1 MQKNEKKIYRQI
13 NSLKNCFIKLNNRKS
28 NLNTFSKINTPRYS
42 ISTKNKTSSNFILYK
57 INSLY
62 NNNDSKENLTKLD
75 EKQLDKSKEIF
86 NNDINSFNS
95 FISRKKNCVNTVKLD
110 ENYLRL
116 ISTKNIKN
124 KRASSLVYDA
134 KNNSQFI
141 NSLYIPNKRKR
152 ADLIKYKYLLGK
164 INYFR
169 RIFNLNDDLAL
180 RSKRNNISPFHLN
193 IKYNIYND
201 DLNKSRCL
209 LLQSEEMKSI
219 KNMNENFSFPS
230 IQNHSIQNN
239 FHKFRFTSIKIK
251 RDFYQNKNSS
261 QKRNNKNN
269 KNIKSKQYNSIDNSK
284 DNNEN
289 NKSTSPGKII
299 EDNYNEYLNDV
310 SCSES
315 NNSKTKIQSKIS
327 FRKNLEDR
335 ITKRIKDLK
344 KKIFNY
350 DKNDIYKNIKRCKI
364 NENILKMNKTIKL
377 KKMTFKKK
385 KASEV
390 NKNVNIDNPIL
401 RKKIFCN

>member
-1 MQKNEKKIYRQI
+1 MQKNEKKIYKQI
-13 NSLKNCFIKLNNRKS
+13 NCMKNCLIKLNNRKS
-28 NLNTFSKINTPRYS
+28 NLNTFSKINIPRNS
-42 ISTKNKTSSNFILYK
+42 ILKKNKTSSNFILYK

-62 NNNDSKENLTKLD
+62 NSNDSKENLTKLD

-95 FISRKKNCVNTVKLD
+95 FTSRRNNGVNTIQLD

-124 KRASSLVYDA
+124 KRASSLLYNI

-141 NSLYIPNKRKR
+141 NSLYIPNKKKR

-164 INYFR
+164 INYFK
-169 RIFNLNDDLAL
+169 RIFHLKDGLTL
-180 RSKRNNISPFHLN
+180 KSKRNNLSPFQLN

-201 DLNKSRCL
+201 DLNKSKYL
-209 LLQSEEMKSI
+209 LLQSEEIKSN
-219 KNMNENFSFPS
+219 KNINENFSFPS
-230 IQNHSIQNN
+230 IPYHKIHNN
-239 FHKFRFTSIKIK
+239 IRKFRFTSIKIK
-251 RDFYQNKNSS
+251 KDFYQKKNTNQNINNIGNK
-261 QKRNNKNN
+261 KNN
-269 KNIKSKQYNSIDNSK
+269 LIDNTK
-284 DNNEN
+284 DNEEN
-289 NKSTSPGKII
+289 NKSTSPEKII
-299 EDNYNEYLNDV
+299 EDNYNEYLNDI

-315 NNSKTKIQSKIS
+315 NKSKNEIRSKIKYK
-327 FRKNLEDR
+327 KNLEDK

-350 DKNDIYKNIKRCKI
+350 DKNDINKNIKMNKMY
-364 NENILKMNKTIKL
+364 ENILKMDKTIKL

-385 KASEV
+385 KVSDV

>member
-28 NLNTFSKINTPRYS
+28 NLNTFSKINTPRYA

-209 LLQSEEMKSI
+209 LLQSEEMKSN

-239 FHKFRFTSIKIK
+239 YRKFRFTSIKIK
-251 RDFYQNKNSS
+251 RDFYQKKNSS
-261 QKRNNKNN
+261 QKGNNKNN
-269 KNIKSKQYNSIDNSK
+269 KNIKSRQYNSIDNSK

-299 EDNYNEYLNDV
+299 EDNYNEYLNDI

-350 DKNDIYKNIKRCKI
+350 DENDIYKNIKRCNI

-385 KASEV
+385 KVSEV

>member
-1 MQKNEKKIYRQI
+1 
-13 NSLKNCFIKLNNRKS
+13 L
-28 NLNTFSKINTPRYS
+28 
-42 ISTKNKTSSNFILYK
+42 
-57 INSLY
+57 
-62 NNNDSKENLTKLD
+62 
-75 EKQLDKSKEIF
+75 
-86 NNDINSFNS
+86 
-95 FISRKKNCVNTVKLD
+95 ISRKKNCVNTVKLD

-124 KRASSLVYDA
+124 KRSSSLVYDA

-209 LLQSEEMKSI
+209 LLQSEEMQSN

-230 IQNHSIQNN
+230 IQNHRIHNN

-261 QKRNNKNN
+261 QKGNNKNN

-299 EDNYNEYLNDV
+299 EDNYNEYLNDI

-385 KASEV
+385 NVSEV
-390 NKNVNIDNPIL
+390 NKKVNIDNPIL
-401 RKKIFCN
+401 RKKIFCNY

>member
-1 MQKNEKKIYRQI
+1 MQKNEKKIYKQI
-13 NSLKNCFIKLNNRKS
+13 NCMKNCLIKLNNRKS
-28 NLNTFSKINTPRYS
+28 NLNTFSKINIPRNS
-42 ISTKNKTSSNFILYK
+42 ILKKNKTSSNFILYK

-209 LLQSEEMKSI
+209 LLQSEEMKSN

-239 FHKFRFTSIKIK
+239 YRKFRFTSIKIK

-261 QKRNNKNN
+261 PKGNNKNN

-299 EDNYNEYLNDV
+299 EDNYNEYLNDI

-315 NNSKTKIQSKIS
+315 NNSKTKIQSKIN

-385 KASEV
+385 NVSEV
-390 NKNVNIDNPIL
+390 NNNVNIDNPIL

>member
-28 NLNTFSKINTPRYS
+28 NLNTFSKINTPRNA

-62 NNNDSKENLTKLD
+62 NNNDSKENLTKLN

-124 KRASSLVYDA
+124 KRSSSLVYDA

-209 LLQSEEMKSI
+209 LLQSEEMKSN

-239 FHKFRFTSIKIK
+239 YRKFRFTSIKIK

-299 EDNYNEYLNDV
+299 EDNYNEYLNDI

>member
-28 NLNTFSKINTPRYS
+28 NLNTFSKINTPRYA

-95 FISRKKNCVNTVKLD
+95 FISRRKNCVNTVKLD

-124 KRASSLVYDA
+124 KRSSSLVYDA

-169 RIFNLNDDLAL
+169 RIFNLNDGLAL

-209 LLQSEEMKSI
+209 LLQSEEMKSN

-239 FHKFRFTSIKIK
+239 YRKFRFTSIKIK

-261 QKRNNKNN
+261 QKGNNKNN

-284 DNNEN
+284 DNDQN

-299 EDNYNEYLNDV
+299 EDNYNEYLNDI

-385 KASEV
+385 KVSEV

>member
-1 MQKNEKKIYRQI
+1 MQKNEKKIYKQI
-13 NSLKNCFIKLNNRKS
+13 NYMKNCLIKLNNRKS
-28 NLNTFSKINTPRYS
+28 NLNTFSKINIPRNS
-42 ISTKNKTSSNFILYK
+42 ILKKNKTSSNFILYK

-62 NNNDSKENLTKLD
+62 NSNDSKENLTKLD

-95 FISRKKNCVNTVKLD
+95 FTSRRNNGVNTIQLD

-124 KRASSLVYDA
+124 KRASSLLYNI

-141 NSLYIPNKRKR
+141 NSLYIPNKKKR

-164 INYFR
+164 INYFK
-169 RIFNLNDDLAL
+169 RIFHLKDGLTL
-180 RSKRNNISPFHLN
+180 KSKRNNLSPFQLN

-201 DLNKSRCL
+201 DLNKSKYL
-209 LLQSEEMKSI
+209 LLQSEEIKSN
-219 KNMNENFSFPS
+219 KNINENFSFPS
-230 IQNHSIQNN
+230 IPYHKIHNN
-239 FHKFRFTSIKIK
+239 IRKFRFTSIKIK
-251 RDFYQNKNSS
+251 KDFYQNKNSI
-261 QKRNNKNN
+261 QKGNNKNN

-299 EDNYNEYLNDV
+299 EDNYNEYLNDI

-385 KASEV
+385 KVSEV

>member
-1 MQKNEKKIYRQI
+1 V
-13 NSLKNCFIKLNNRKS
+13 S
-28 NLNTFSKINTPRYS
+28 
-42 ISTKNKTSSNFILYK
+42 
-57 INSLY
+57 
-62 NNNDSKENLTKLD
+62 
-75 EKQLDKSKEIF
+75 
-86 NNDINSFNS
+86 
-95 FISRKKNCVNTVKLD
+95 
-110 ENYLRL
+110 
-116 ISTKNIKN
+116 
-124 KRASSLVYDA
+124 

-209 LLQSEEMKSI
+209 LLQSEEMKSN

-239 FHKFRFTSIKIK
+239 YRKFRFTSIKIK
-251 RDFYQNKNSS
+251 RDFYQNKNSI
-261 QKRNNKNN
+261 QKGNNKNN

-299 EDNYNEYLNDV
+299 EDNYNEYLNDI

-327 FRKNLEDR
+327 FRKNMEDR

-350 DKNDIYKNIKRCKI
+350 DKNDIYKNIKKCKI

-385 KASEV
+385 KVSEV